1 MVETT
6 TKRKGR
12 PARDTNNVDTQSN
25 VCIITD
31 PAMEPFYIS
40 KDNSN
45 FTVIEKTTVKRG
57 FRGAV
62 ASGKDTENVI
72 GYSGHDNGIAMAI
85 VAYTLGARIVE
96 KHFTLNRTLKGTDH
110 VFSLE
115 PQGMQ
120 KMVRDLKRSA
130 LALGDGEKII
140 YADET
145 APIKKMGK
153 MIIAARDLKA
163 GHLINFEDLEFRFTE
178 I

>member
-72 GYSGHDNGIAMAI
+72 GYYSSFKNALNAIAKQKFYVNKGQYSTIQEYIGTWNEVKDGINN
-85 VAYTLGARIVE
+85 LLNKVE
-96 KHFTLNRTLKGTDH
+96 
-110 VFSLE
+110 
-115 PQGMQ
+115 
-120 KMVRDLKRSA
+120 
-130 LALGDGEKII
+130 I
-140 YADET
+140 
-145 APIKKMGK
+145 
-153 MIIAARDLKA
+153 
-163 GHLINFEDLEFRFTE
+163 
-178 I
+178 

>member
-72 GYSGHDNGIAMAI
+72 GYYSSFKNALNAIAKQKFYANKGHYSSIQEYIGTWNEVKDGINN
-85 VAYTLGARIVE
+85 LLNKVE
-96 KHFTLNRTLKGTDH
+96 
-110 VFSLE
+110 
-115 PQGMQ
+115 
-120 KMVRDLKRSA
+120 
-130 LALGDGEKII
+130 I
-140 YADET
+140 
-145 APIKKMGK
+145 
-153 MIIAARDLKA
+153 
-163 GHLINFEDLEFRFTE
+163 
-178 I
+178 

>member
-62 ASGKDTENVI
+62 ASGKETENVI
-72 GYSGHDNGIAMAI
+72 GYYSSFKNALNAIAKQKFYVNKGHYSSIQEYIGTWNEVKDGINN
-85 VAYTLGARIVE
+85 LLNKVE
-96 KHFTLNRTLKGTDH
+96 
-110 VFSLE
+110 
-115 PQGMQ
+115 
-120 KMVRDLKRSA
+120 
-130 LALGDGEKII
+130 I
-140 YADET
+140 
-145 APIKKMGK
+145 
-153 MIIAARDLKA
+153 
-163 GHLINFEDLEFRFTE
+163 
-178 I
+178 

>member
-31 PAMEPFYIS
+31 HAMEPFYIS

-72 GYSGHDNGIAMAI
+72 GYYSSFKNALNAIAKQKFYVNKGQYSTIQEYIGTWNEVKDGINN
-85 VAYTLGARIVE
+85 LLNKVE
-96 KHFTLNRTLKGTDH
+96 
-110 VFSLE
+110 
-115 PQGMQ
+115 
-120 KMVRDLKRSA
+120 
-130 LALGDGEKII
+130 I
-140 YADET
+140 
-145 APIKKMGK
+145 
-153 MIIAARDLKA
+153 
-163 GHLINFEDLEFRFTE
+163 
-178 I
+178 